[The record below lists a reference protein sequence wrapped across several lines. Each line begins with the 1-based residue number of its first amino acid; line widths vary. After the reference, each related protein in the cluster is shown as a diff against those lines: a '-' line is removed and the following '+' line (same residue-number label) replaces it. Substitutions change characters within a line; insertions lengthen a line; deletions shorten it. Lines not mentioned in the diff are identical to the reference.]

1 VTFFPKPK
9 KVTKEGFAL
18 RWALLAPRVGVL
30 NTFVLLEHLCVVV
43 CFYLLAVVVGGSVY
57 GSSVVCISGGLKI

>member
-30 NTFVLLEHLCVVV
+30 NTFVLLDSLCVVV
-43 CFYLLAVVVGGSVY
+43 CFYLLAVVIGVAVY
-57 GSSVVCISGGLKI
+57 